1 MKKLPIGV
9 QSFDKIRILPPP
21 HPGLPPLGEGVFCF
35 LPRKGGW
42 TFLLLLPAGGWT
54 FLLLP
59 SQRGEGVF
67 CSSPQR
73 GEAGRGAGT
82 MINAKKLINTT
93 KVGQVCIIVSPLG
106 EGA

>member
-21 HPGLPPLGEGVFCF
+21 HPGPPPLGEGVFCF

-42 TFLLLLPAGGWT
+42 TFLLLP
-54 FLLLP
+54 
-59 SQRGEGVF
+59 QRREGVFCSSPARGDGLF